1 MIGLLQRVTE
11 ARVSV
16 GGEVLAE
23 IGVGLMVLVGI
34 ERGDTATEAV
44 RLARRLTDYRVFPD
58 ADGRMNLS
66 LKDAGGD
73 LLLVP
78 QFTLVADTERGN
90 RPGFSRAAE
99 PATARQLFAALVNA
113 AEQRGA
119 TVSTGRFGAD
129 MQVCLCNDGPV
140 TISLRVAPGD

>member
-16 GGEVLAE
+16 GSEVLAE
-23 IGVGLMVLVGI
+23 IGVGLVVLVGI
-34 ERGDTATEAV
+34 ERGDTATEAA
-44 RLARRLTDYRVFPD
+44 RLARRLIDYRVFPD
-58 ADGRMNLS
+58 ACGRMNLS
-66 LKDAGGD
+66 VKDAGGD

-99 PATARQLFAALVNA
+99 PAMAKPLFAALVSA
-113 AEQRGA
+113 AEQCGA

-129 MQVCLCNDGPV
+129 MQVYLCNDGPV
-140 TISLRVAPGD
+140 TISLRIAPGD